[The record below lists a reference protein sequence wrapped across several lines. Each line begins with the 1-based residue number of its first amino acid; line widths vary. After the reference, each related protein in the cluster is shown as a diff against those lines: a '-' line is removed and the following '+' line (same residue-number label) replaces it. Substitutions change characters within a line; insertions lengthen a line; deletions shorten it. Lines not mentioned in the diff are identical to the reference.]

1 MNWDYEY
8 DVVVVGSGNG
18 ALTSALCAHDG
29 GAKTLVIEKSDQFGG
44 TSATSGGGV
53 WIPNNRYAKAENV
66 DDSDQDARDYINS
79 VSPKGKINEDLIET
93 YIIEGPR
100 MIDYLHENSIVKYR
114 NLSYY
119 PDYFPDN
126 PGGKGGNRSM
136 EPEPISGTKLGN
148 DLAKLREQHPQTAF
162 TMGPINMNFTQVEG
176 QLLLGALPGWKSL
189 FAKLITKY
197 IFDIPMRFKWGW
209 KDRRLTMGNAGV
221 ARLILSLKDR
231 DVDLWIDTGMTDL
244 IENKGKVIGIKANK
258 YGSEINIKA
267 NKGVILASGGFEK
280 DQNLRE
286 QYLPQPTNS
295 DWSAGNIYNTGDA
308 LKVALKLG
316 ADTHQMDTGWWSTVM
331 KVPNQEKGWLSMV
344 DKSMPGNYTVNK
356 NGERFS
362 NESQNY
368 VSFVDDMFKQYA
380 EGNPCAPCYMIFD
393 SNFRKNRPCGPLL
406 QGTMQP
412 DSSVPKEWWTPSFLS
427 KADTLEKLAEIVG
440 IDPRGLLKTQAKVNK
455 FSKTGKDLDLK
466 RGDSVYDRYYGDP
479 SVTPN
484 PCLASLDKGP
494 FYCMVLYP
502 GEMGTAGGLV
512 IDVNAR
518 VLKADGVAIPGLYAC
533 GNCTTALLPKYPGPG
548 STLGP
553 AMTFGYLAA
562 KHITGT
568 NF

>member
-1 MNWDYEY
+1 
-8 DVVVVGSGNG
+8 
-18 ALTSALCAHDG
+18 
-29 GAKTLVIEKSDQFGG
+29 
-44 TSATSGGGV
+44 
-53 WIPNNRYAKAENV
+53 
-66 DDSDQDARDYINS
+66 
-79 VSPKGKINEDLIET
+79 
-93 YIIEGPR
+93 
-100 MIDYLHENSIVKYR
+100 
-114 NLSYY
+114 
-119 PDYFPDN
+119 
-126 PGGKGGNRSM
+126 M
-136 EPEPISGTKLGN
+136 EPETISGTKLGN

-197 IFDIPMRFKWGW
+197 ILDIPMRFKWGW

-295 DWSAGNIYNTGDA
+295 DWSAANIYNTGDA
-308 LKVALKLG
+308 LKAALKLG
-316 ADTHQMDTGWWSTVM
+316 ADTHQMDIGWWSTVM

-380 EGNPCAPCYMIFD
+380 EGNPCAPCYMIF
-393 SNFRKNRPCGPLL
+393 
-406 QGTMQP
+406 
-412 DSSVPKEWWTPSFLS
+412 
-427 KADTLEKLAEIVG
+427 
-440 IDPRGLLKTQAKVNK
+440 
-455 FSKTGKDLDLK
+455 
-466 RGDSVYDRYYGDP
+466 
-479 SVTPN
+479 
-484 PCLASLDKGP
+484 
-494 FYCMVLYP
+494 
-502 GEMGTAGGLV
+502 
-512 IDVNAR
+512 
-518 VLKADGVAIPGLYAC
+518 
-533 GNCTTALLPKYPGPG
+533 
-548 STLGP
+548 
-553 AMTFGYLAA
+553 
-562 KHITGT
+562 
-568 NF
+568 